1 MKIMA
6 DFTSKDI
13 AAMYTAKRA
22 EAVAELGR
30 YNLAIFGKTGT
41 GKSTLINAIFGQ
53 NIAKTGMGKPVT
65 AGLEY
70 FEHPDGILG
79 VYDSQGFETGV
90 AGDSVLAQL
99 ETIITDSRN
108 KPLNQQIHAAWYTLR
123 WSDRRFEQSQASFV
137 RRLAEL
143 GIPVIFVL
151 TQVPINA
158 TGEYHAD
165 AVELAEYVESM
176 LLPLSPANSVYLTNA
191 LPDDFH
197 GTPVHGLNELLD
209 ATFETAP
216 EAVHNA
222 LTAAQYID
230 LERKKRS
237 ATKIVKGAS
246 ASALATGATP
256 IPFSDAAILVPLQ
269 IAMIARI
276 STIYNVSSS
285 TSQTATLVGS
295 LMLASGA
302 TTAGRWLVSSL
313 LRVVPGGQIPA
324 MAISGT
330 VAAGLTSAM
339 GYAWIEVCERILI
352 VGSIDEVDLKEMFT
366 AEFNKRLGRGMS
378 SHD

>member
-1 MKIMA
+1 MA
-6 DFTSKDI
+6 DFTSKDL
-13 AAMYTAKRA
+13 AAMYTQKRA

-53 NIAKTGMGKPVT
+53 DIAQTGTGKPVT

-90 AGDSVLAQL
+90 AGDAVIAQL
-99 ETIITDSRN
+99 EAIIAESRN
-108 KPLNQQIHAAWYTLR
+108 KPLEQQIHAAWYTLR
-123 WSDRRFEQSQASFV
+123 WSDRRFEESQASFV

-158 TGEYHAD
+158 AGEYHAD
-165 AVELAEYVESM
+165 AVELANYVESM
-176 LLPLSPANSVYLTNA
+176 NLPLSPTNTVYLTNA

-216 EAVHNA
+216 EAVQNA

-237 ATKIVKGAS
+237 ATTIVKGAA

-276 STIYNVSSS
+276 SAIYGVSST

-339 GYAWIEVCERILI
+339 GYAWIEVCERILT
-352 VGSIDEVDLKEMFT
+352 VGSIDEVDLKELFT
-366 AEFNKRLGRGMS
+366 TEFNKRLRR
-378 SHD
+378 DTAN